1 MYWKDNVRE
10 QSGQIPITFFFNFSP
25 EIVYLMF
32 KSNSPRVFGIRLWSC
47 LVVLIGTFCF
57 QNTTFAQNCTL
68 ACNNLVQISLDDDCN
83 VPVVPAMILQPGSCS
98 GAQLQV
104 IVYQIGSTTPIATS
118 PNVTAA
124 NIGQTLVVKVLDPN
138 TGNSCWSNALIEDKL
153 PPQITTTPIH
163 LYCNWPN
170 FEPDY
175 LEAFDVAGAIPTVI
189 ENCGSY
195 TLTHSDESGDV
206 DCNGTINNMY
216 NISAYIK
223 RTWVATD
230 ASGNHFNKIQWI
242 YMDRKHVSDIDW
254 PSDVTVECT
263 TADIDPSSTGIPT
276 IDFVTLW
283 PESGFCELNVNYSD
297 QFFQICDGSYK
308 ILRTWTGFDWCLPAS
323 GGTNPVNYIQVIKVL
338 DTKGPTFI
346 CPNNQTTSTTSST
359 CLANYDLPD
368 VLVTDGCSSIKTA
381 KATYAG
387 PNGSPITVN
396 GALVLNAQNKLVA
409 QFGIAADLPK
419 GNINVTYAITDDCG
433 NTTTCTF
440 IVTVVDAVAPVA
452 ICRQITQIG
461 LGTDG
466 MANVPSSSF
475 DEGSYDNCNQVWYK
489 TRRMDANPCQNNDF
503 FHEKVKFCC
512 TDLKDTVMVILRVYD
527 VNPGIGDVALTAFE
541 GHYNDCMVEVYVVDK
556 IKPTCIAPAN
566 VTTTCEAFDP
576 SLWSYG
582 VSGSTD
588 NCCLDTITN
597 SVNYAN
603 FDTTCLKGTISRTF
617 TAKDCAGNTSKCT
630 QLITVN
636 YVDDYQVKFPDD
648 VELNAC
654 NGTMNFG
661 TPQIFNENCELI
673 AISHT
678 DKVFTL
684 VPDACF
690 KIIRTWEV
698 INWCTY
704 DSNNSLYAVS
714 NPTNTS
720 VGPTVSNDGFNGFT
734 YTQIIKIHDSSK
746 PTILNC
752 PTAAVEFCD
761 FTNNNPA
768 LFNSA
773 SNWDPI
779 HLTNDLCEGPVDLKV
794 EATDDCSA
802 ANLDIRYTI
811 FADLNGDGSQETVI
825 NSQNNSLGFSV
836 LYSDAGA
843 KRTAQATRNS
853 ATSFELPY
861 GLHKIKWYVSDG
873 CGNESVCE
881 YAFVIKDCKK
891 PTVVCLNGLAVNI
904 MNTAT
909 PMIELWASDFV
920 NYGQDNCT
928 PSAQLVYFIR
938 KTGTGTGIPTTSN
951 ITFTCTEVG
960 TQTVEIWAKDKA
972 GNADYCETYILVQDN
987 LGNCGSTSGSVAGF
1001 ILTEDV
1007 QGVEAAEVNLKGSNP
1022 ALPNPG
1028 LFNMTSVTGAFNFTA
1043 LPIDPNY
1050 ILSAKK
1056 DVNPT
1061 NGVNTFDLVR
1071 MSKHVLNVTPF
1082 TAPCDFIAA
1091 DINKNGKVTTA
1102 DIVELRKLILGI
1114 YSDFPAN
1121 NSWRFVDK
1129 KYQFTSAN
1137 PAGEAFPEEVLVSN
1151 ANDFT
1156 AIKIGDVTGDAL
1168 PNNLVQADDRNAV
1181 GNLVFSIKNRELT
1194 AGEAFLVDFTAEEM
1208 VAGYQFTLG
1217 FEGLEMLE
1225 IIPGAGMDMSN
1236 FNTLSA
1242 AENMVSTSFN
1252 GTEKGQFSVKFRA
1265 TTSGKLSQMLNVSS
1279 RLTAAE
1285 AYNLANENLD
1295 VAFRFE
1301 GENGQNVVAGL
1312 GFELYQNQP
1321 NPVKESTNIRFY
1333 LPNASTA
1340 TLTVSDAAGRI
1351 IKLVK
1356 SDFAKGYNA
1365 ISLQRSELPASGVL
1379 FYQVETSAGSAT
1391 KRMIAID

>member
-1 MYWKDNVRE
+1 L
-10 QSGQIPITFFFNFSP
+10 GQTITKFSLIFSP

-32 KSNSPRVFGIRLWSC
+32 KSNSIFKSRLLSC
-47 LVVLIGTFCF
+47 LVVLLGTIGF
-57 QNTTFAQNCTL
+57 QNATFAQNCTL

-83 VPVVPAMILQPGSCS
+83 VPIVPSMILQPGSCN

-104 IVYQIGSTTPIATS
+104 IVYQIGTSTPISTS

-124 NIGQTLVVKVLDPN
+124 NIGQTLVVKVLDPT

-170 FEPDY
+170 AEPDY
-175 LEAFDVAGAIPTVI
+175 LAAYGVPGAMPMVV

-195 TLTHSDESGDV
+195 TLTHSDEAGDV
-206 DCNGTINNMY
+206 DCNGSINNLS

-242 YMDRKHVSDIDW
+242 YYDRKHVSDIDW
-254 PSDVTVECT
+254 PSDVTIECT

-283 PESGFCELNVNYSD
+283 PESGFCELNVNYND
-297 QFFQICDGSYK
+297 QFFQICEGSYK
-308 ILRTWTGFDWCLPAS
+308 ILRTWTGYDWCLPTS
-323 GGTNPVNYIQVIKVL
+323 GGTNPLNHIQVIKVL
-338 DTKGPTFI
+338 DTHGPVFT
-346 CPNNQTTSTTSST
+346 CPNNQTTSTTSSA

-381 KATYAG
+381 KATFANA
-387 PNGSPITVN
+387 NGSVVTLNAVL
-396 GALVLNAQNKLVA
+396 ALNAQNKLVA
-409 QFGIAADLPK
+409 QYPTCPDLPK
-419 GNINVTYAITDDCG
+419 GNTTFTYAITDDCG
-433 NTTTCTF
+433 NTTTCSF
-440 IVTVVDAVAPVA
+440 ILTVLDGVAPIA

-466 MANVPSSSF
+466 MANVPSTSF
-475 DEGSYDNCNQVWYK
+475 DEGSYDNCGPVWFK
-489 TRRMDANPCQNNDF
+489 TRRMVTNLCQTNDV

-512 TDLKDTVMVILRVYD
+512 SDIGDTIMVVLRVYD
-527 VNPGIGDVALTAFE
+527 VNPGLGDVDLTAFD

-556 IKPTCIAPAN
+556 IKPTCVPPTN

-582 VSGSTD
+582 VSTSTD
-588 NCCLDTITN
+588 NCCLDGVTV
-597 SVNYAN
+597 SVNYSN
-603 FDTTCLKGTISRTF
+603 FDTTCLKGTILRTF
-617 TAKDCAGNTSKCT
+617 TAKDCTGNTSKCT
-630 QLITVN
+630 QVITVN
-636 YVDDYQVKFPDD
+636 YVEDYQIKFPDD

-654 NGTMNFG
+654 NGNMDFG
-661 TPQIFNENCELI
+661 MPKIFNENCELI

-690 KIIRTWEV
+690 KIIRTWEI

-704 DSNNSLYAVS
+704 DSNESLYAVQ
-714 NPTNTS
+714 NPTNS
-720 VGPTVSNDGFNGFT
+720 IVGPTVSNDDYYNGFT
-734 YTQIIKIHDSSK
+734 YTQVIKIHDSAK

-761 FTNNNPA
+761 FTNNDPA
-768 LFNSA
+768 LFNNA
-773 SNWDPI
+773 TTWDPI
-779 HLTNDLCEGPVDLKV
+779 LLQHDLCEGPVDLKV
-794 EATDDCSA
+794 EGTDDCSA
-802 ANLDIRYTI
+802 FNLDIRYTI

-825 NSQNNSLGFSV
+825 NSQNNALGFDV
-836 LYSDAGA
+836 KYSDAGT
-843 KRTAQATRNS
+843 KRTAQATRNG

-881 YAFVIKDCKK
+881 YAFLVKDCKK

-909 PMIELWASDFV
+909 PTITLWASDFV

-928 PSAQLVYFIR
+928 PSAQLVYYIR
-938 KTGTGTGIPTTSN
+938 KTGTGTGLPTTTN
-951 ITFTCTEVG
+951 VTYGCNEVG
-960 TQTVEIWAKDKA
+960 TQTVEVWAKDKA
-972 GNADYCETYILVQDN
+972 GNADFCETYLLVQDN
-987 LGNCGSTSGSVAGF
+987 LGNCGNTSGSVAGF
-1001 ILTEDV
+1001 ILTTAVEGV
-1007 QGVEAAEVNLKGSNP
+1007 QSAEVNLKGSNP
-1022 ALPNPG
+1022 ALPTPG
-1028 LFNMTSVTGAFNFTA
+1028 LFNMTTAAGKFNFTA

-1056 DVNPT
+1056 DNNPT

-1071 MSKHVLNVTPF
+1071 MSKHVLNINPF
-1082 TAPCDFIAA
+1082 TAPTDYIAA

-1114 YSDFPAN
+1114 YTTFPMN
-1121 NSWRFVDK
+1121 ESWRFVDK

-1137 PAGEAFPEEVLVSN
+1137 PAGEAFPEQVLVSN

-1156 AIKIGDVTGDAL
+1156 AVKIGDVTGDAL
-1168 PNNLVQADDRNAV
+1168 PNNFIQTDDRNSV
-1181 GNLVFSIKNRELT
+1181 GNLVFSVKNREIT
-1194 AGEAFLVDFTAEEM
+1194 AGEEFSVDFTAEEV

-1217 FEGLEMLE
+1217 FDGLEMLE
-1225 IIPGAGMDMSN
+1225 IVPGAGMSLEN
-1236 FNTLSA
+1236 FNTLTA
-1242 AENMVSTSFN
+1242 AEHLVSTSFN
-1252 GTEKGQFSVKFRA
+1252 GAEKGQFSVKFRA
-1265 TTSGKLSQMLNVSS
+1265 ANSGKLSQMLAVSS

-1285 AYNLANENLD
+1285 AYNLSNENLD

-1301 GENGQNVVAGL
+1301 NENGQNVVAGL
-1312 GFELYQNQP
+1312 GFELYQNEP

-1333 LPNASTA
+1333 LPTASTA
-1340 TLTVSDAAGRI
+1340 TLTVSDATGRI
-1351 IKLVK
+1351 IKTSK
-1356 SDFAKGYNA
+1356 GKFAKGYNA
-1365 ISLQRSELPASGVL
+1365 ISVLRNELPASGVL